1 MSIEEQNK
9 RAIHAMVQ
17 AVWTNHDLSALPIY
31 WADDCVNHAAPEHG
45 QVGLDALRTY
55 HEGFLTGFLPALS
68 NPRIEFSQQIAEG
81 DRVVS
86 QMLLR
91 ANHSGP
97 LLGNPPTGKAVVL
110 ASIRI
115 DCFEGARLPSTG
127 RSWTW
132 RGSCGNFVEWTK
144 SSAD

>member
-68 NPRIEFSQQIAEG
+68 NPRIEFSQQIASPSQPHWAAARQPT
-81 DRVVS
+81 DRQGRRLGVNPHR
-86 QMLLR
+86 LLR
-91 ANHSGP
+91 G
-97 LLGNPPTGKAVVL
+97 GKIAEHWSVVDMAGFMRQL
-110 ASIRI
+110 R
-115 DCFEGARLPSTG
+115 
-127 RSWTW
+127 
-132 RGSCGNFVEWTK
+132 
-144 SSAD
+144 